1 MLISLCRESVL
12 MMRLLRRFARL
23 DAAAGMTLITA
34 TLLALLMANLP
45 LTASGYDKV
54 LTTPFHLT
62 WREIRI
68 HASLLH
74 VINDGLMTL
83 FFLMVGLEV
92 KRELMVGAL
101 ASRRQALLPVAAALG
116 GMVVP
121 ALIYLAI
128 NAADTHTRV
137 GWAIPTATDIAFA
150 VGILVLLG
158 KRVPLGLKV
167 FLLALA
173 IIDDLGAIL
182 VIALFYTQQLH
193 GWALLGATLSALVLA
208 YLNWRQIMNTPAYLL
223 VGAVVWLCVLL
234 SGVHATLA
242 GVVVGFLIP
251 LRAPAG
257 QPSPAKTLEHRLNG
271 WVAFLIIP
279 LFAFANAGIAL
290 QGVDAGQMLSPLTVG
305 IAAGLLIGKPL
316 GIMLFSGVVTALGL
330 AALPAGVNFRQLSA
344 VSVLCGIGFTMSIFI
359 TLLSFGGEADAATV
373 LYAKLAILVTSLAAG
388 VLGFVAL
395 RIALPTVS
403 CQTTLPREE

>member
-1 MLISLCRESVL
+1 

-23 DAAAGMTLITA
+23 DAAAGMTLIAA
-34 TLLALLMANLP
+34 TLLALLMANIP

-54 LTTPFHLT
+54 LTTPFHVA
-62 WREIRI
+62 WGEIRI

-92 KRELMVGAL
+92 KRELMIGAL

-128 NAADTHTRV
+128 NAADAHTRV

-193 GWALLGATLSALVLA
+193 GWALLGAALSALILA
-208 YLNWRQIMNTPAYLL
+208 YLNWRQVMNTPAYLL
-223 VGAVVWLCVLL
+223 VGVVVWFCVLL

-257 QPSPAKTLEHRLNG
+257 QPSPAKALEHRLSG

-290 QGVDAGQMLSPLTVG
+290 QGVDATQMLSPLTVG

-316 GIMLFSGVVTALGL
+316 GIMLFSGAVTALGL

-388 VLGFVAL
+388 VLGFIAL
-395 RIALPTVS
+395 RMALPAVS
-403 CQTTLPREE
+403 CHTTLPREE

>member
-1 MLISLCRESVL
+1 

-23 DAAAGMTLITA
+23 DAAAGITLIAA
-34 TLLALLMANLP
+34 TLLALLMANIP
-45 LTASGYDKV
+45 LTAMGYDKV
-54 LTTPFHLT
+54 LTTPLDVT
-62 WREIRI
+62 VGEMNI

-74 VINDGLMTL
+74 AINDGLMTL

-128 NAADTHTRV
+128 NATETHTRV

-193 GWALLGATLSALVLA
+193 GVALLGAALSATILA
-208 YLNWRQIMNTPAYLL
+208 YMNWRQVTNTPAYLL
-223 VGAVVWLCVLL
+223 VGVVLWLCVLL

-257 QPSPAKTLEHRLNG
+257 QSSPATALEHRLSG

-316 GIMLFSGVVTALGL
+316 GIMLFSGGVIALRL
-330 AALPAGVNFRQLSA
+330 ATLPAGVNFRQLSA

-373 LYAKLAILVTSLAAG
+373 LYAKLAILMSSLAAG
-388 VLGFVAL
+388 AFGFIAL
-395 RIALPTVS
+395 RIALPAVPVHTPV
-403 CQTTLPREE
+403 PREE

>member
-1 MLISLCRESVL
+1 
-12 MMRLLRRFARL
+12 MMRLLRRLARL
-23 DAAAGMTLITA
+23 DAAAGMTLIAA
-34 TLLALLMANLP
+34 TLLALLMANIP
-45 LTASGYDKV
+45 LTAMGYDKV
-54 LTTPFHLT
+54 LTTPLDVTVGGINFHAT
-62 WREIRI
+62 
-68 HASLLH
+68 LLH
-74 VINDGLMTL
+74 AINDGLMTL

-128 NAADTHTRV
+128 NAADVHTRV

-150 VGILVLLG
+150 VGILALLG

-182 VIALFYTQQLH
+182 VIAFFYTQQLN
-193 GWALLGATLSALVLA
+193 GLALLGAALSALVLA
-208 YLNWRQIMNTPAYLL
+208 YLNWRQVMNAPAYLS
-223 VGAVVWLCVLL
+223 VGAVLWLCVLL

-257 QPSPAKTLEHRLNG
+257 QPSLATALEHRLSG

-316 GIMLFSGVVTALGL
+316 GIMVFSGGVIALGL
-330 AALPAGVNFRQLSA
+330 AKLPAGVNFRQLSA

-373 LYAKLAILVTSLAAG
+373 LYAKLAILTSSLAAG
-388 VLGFVAL
+388 VFGFIAL
-395 RIALPTVS
+395 RIALPAISAHTPA
-403 CQTTLPREE
+403 PRE